1 MAKTI
6 FKVIYIAFAAVL
18 AVVVFSFNYQ
28 SNQYNAVIDRV
39 NKYIKN
45 EEYSNVARIFGGA
58 FDSNNILETEKY
70 DDVTMVLYPG
80 TKENIITFTQEDA
93 LKADE
98 MNDYVF
104 HKKDK
109 DDYTFHRFQKAYYL
123 YLFDIKYSLAD
134 VKLDDNVFE
143 NAAAVRFIGE
153 NDEEY
158 DYMLKI
164 TSTVNTDLYVK
175 AADNLKDATLVKDI
189 SASGKQVDRNIIHTY
204 NGFNV
209 APITFDE
216 LKISYIKE
224 ELGANIKA
232 FNLVDRDGYT
242 VFDEAITFNFQFD
255 DQFFT
260 DAVSV
265 FDAYD
270 AFVPFFENYNSDSFS
285 VLDTE
290 MKKITKEEYKSEKS
304 KFNTNTEDFANEIKE
319 GVYPSYKLAMTE
331 KEIFG
336 NNIIGKTIG
345 IEVLYVLVVVII
357 YILIFKF
364 ATIKRL
370 VFRQKEPEFIAKNKN
385 NQTKND

>member
-28 SNQYNAVIDRV
+28 SNQYNAVLNRV

-58 FDSNNILETEKY
+58 FDSNNILETDKY
-70 DDVTMVLYPG
+70 DKVDMVLYPG
-80 TKENIITFTQEDA
+80 TKENVISFTQEDA
-93 LKADE
+93 LKEDE
-98 MNDYVF
+98 MNNYVF

-109 DDYTFHRFQKAYYL
+109 DDYFFHRFQRAYYL
-123 YLFDIKYSLAD
+123 YLFDIKYSIAD
-134 VKLDDNVFE
+134 IKLDDNLYE

-153 NDEEY
+153 NDNEY
-158 DYMLKI
+158 DYKFKI
-164 TSTVNTDLYVK
+164 TSTVNSDLYVK
-175 AADNLKDATLVKDI
+175 AADNLKDAVLLKD
-189 SASGKQVDRNIIHTY
+189 SNASGKQNDRNIINTY
-204 NGFNV
+204 KGFNV
-209 APITFDE
+209 APITLDE

-224 ELGANIKA
+224 ELGADIKA

-242 VFDEAITFNFQFD
+242 VFDTNISFGFKFD

-270 AFVPFFENYNSDSFS
+270 QFVPYYENYNNDSFS
-285 VLDTE
+285 TLDTE
-290 MKKITKEEYKSEKS
+290 MTKITKEEYKSEKS
-304 KFNTNTEDFANEIKE
+304 KFNTNTDDFATAIND
-319 GVYPSYKLAMTE
+319 GTYPSYRLAMTE

-336 NNIIGKTIG
+336 NDIIGKTIG
-345 IEVLYVLVVVII
+345 IEVLYVVVVIII

-364 ATIKRL
+364 STIKRI
-370 VFRQKEPEFIAKNKN
+370 VFRQKEPQFKAKNKN
-385 NQTKND
+385 TEKND